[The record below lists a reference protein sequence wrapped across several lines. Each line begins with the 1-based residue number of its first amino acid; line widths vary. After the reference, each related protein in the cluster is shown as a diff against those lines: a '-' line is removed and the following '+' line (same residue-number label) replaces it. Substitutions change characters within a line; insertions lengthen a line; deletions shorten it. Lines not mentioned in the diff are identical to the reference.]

1 MNEKGEYAPVLGRT
15 EDKASCRVMHHTS
28 PVVEQNTRLL
38 KYDSDEIAMTS
49 GRKKRYTVVT
59 CGGTEHKAALQSV
72 LKHDSD

>member
-1 MNEKGEYAPVLGRT
+1 MILIETY
-15 EDKASCRVMHHTS
+15 
-28 PVVEQNTRLL
+28 
-38 KYDSDEIAMTS
+38 EIAMTS